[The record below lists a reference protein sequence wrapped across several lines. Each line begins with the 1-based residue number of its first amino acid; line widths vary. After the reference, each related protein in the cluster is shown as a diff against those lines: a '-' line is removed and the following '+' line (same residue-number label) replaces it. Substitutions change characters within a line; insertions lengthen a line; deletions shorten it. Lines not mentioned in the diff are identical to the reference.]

1 LTRSRTLNKERV
13 LETAAALANE
23 QGGLEALTLTRLAAA
38 LDVRVPSL
46 YNHITGLD
54 GLRDDLRLRA
64 GRELLAQVRAAANGL
79 SGAAALRA
87 MADANRRFAQQQPG
101 LYPLTIIAPDPTE
114 TEALVLADEW
124 LGLLLLVMA
133 TVGLQGEEALHAIR
147 GFRALVHGYI
157 ALEMA
162 GGYKMDL
169 DRDASYGRIIDTFLA
184 GLNLPAA
191 TAPQVN

>member
-1 LTRSRTLNKERV
+1 MTRSRTLNKERV

-64 GRELLAQVRAAANGL
+64 GQELLAQVRAAAHGL

-101 LYPLTIIAPDPTE
+101 LYPLTIIAPDPGE
-114 TEALVLADEW
+114 TELRVLAEEL

-133 TVGLQGEEALHAIR
+133 TLGLEGEEALHAIR

-184 GLNLPAA
+184 GLNPPAQRVIA
-191 TAPQVN
+191 AS

>member
-1 LTRSRTLNKERV
+1 MTRTRTLNKDRV

-23 QGGLEALTLTRLAAA
+23 QGGLETLTLTRLAAA
-38 LDVRVPSL
+38 LNVRVPSL
-46 YNHITGLD
+46 YNHVNGLD

-64 GRELLAQVRAAANGL
+64 GQELLAQVRAAAHGL

-87 MADANRRFAQQQPG
+87 MADASRRFAQQQPG
-101 LYPLTIIAPDPTE
+101 LYPLTIIAPDPGE
-114 TEALVLADEW
+114 TEARALADEW

-133 TVGLQGEEALHAIR
+133 TLGLQGEEALHAIR
-147 GFRALVHGYI
+147 GFRALVYGYI

-169 DRDASYGRIIDTFLA
+169 DRDTSYGRIIDTFLA
-184 GLNLPAA
+184 GLNLPAQRI
-191 TAPQVN
+191 TAAN